1 MYHVACLNFFPN
13 YTIVGGF
20 SVSENRELNPS
31 DSAEGD
37 NDVQAG
43 KSLVNP
49 LTPKISSL
57 ILLTVCPIVLG
68 MLLSRMWYWIN

>member
-1 MYHVACLNFFPN
+1 M
-13 YTIVGGF
+13 
-20 SVSENRELNPS
+20 SENRELNQS

-49 LTPKISSL
+49 LTPMISSV
-57 ILLTVCPIVLG
+57 ILLIVCPIVLG
-68 MLLSRMWYWIN
+68 MLLWRIWYWIN

>member
-1 MYHVACLNFFPN
+1 M
-13 YTIVGGF
+13 
-20 SVSENRELNPS
+20 SENRELNQS

-49 LTPKISSL
+49 LTPMISSV
-57 ILLTVCPIVLG
+57 ILLIVCPIVLG
-68 MLLSRMWYWIN
+68 MLLWRTWYWIN

>member
-1 MYHVACLNFFPN
+1 M
-13 YTIVGGF
+13 
-20 SVSENRELNPS
+20 SENRELNPS

-49 LTPKISSL
+49 LTPTISSV
-57 ILLTVCPIVLG
+57 ILLIVCPIVLG
-68 MLLSRMWYWIN
+68 MLLWRIWYWIK